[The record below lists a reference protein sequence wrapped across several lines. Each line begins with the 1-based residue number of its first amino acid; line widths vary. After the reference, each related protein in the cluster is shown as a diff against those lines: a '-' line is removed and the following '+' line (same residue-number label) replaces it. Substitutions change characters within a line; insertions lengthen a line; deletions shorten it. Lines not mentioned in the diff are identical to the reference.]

1 MHSFGGWGWCPLV
14 NAGAYKPGIFGRI
27 LWFSMCLAYPDCLFD
42 RDCEGALQDE
52 KGVGISLPGFYVF
65 SAWKDFMVKILLGSS
80 LSKTVIPLVLN
91 CSTSFLVL
99 AGRVAYLWGVSHCNH
114 QL

>member
-1 MHSFGGWGWCPLV
+1 MQGPINLVSLEEFFGSVCAWHTLIASLTEIVKVLHRMRKVLV
-14 NAGAYKPGIFGRI
+14 FH
-27 LWFSMCLAYPDCLFD
+27 LS
-42 RDCEGALQDE
+42 
-52 KGVGISLPGFYVF
+52 GFYVF
-65 SAWKDFMVKILLGSS
+65 SAWKDFIVKILLGSS
-80 LSKTVIPLVLN
+80 SSKTVIPLVLN